1 MKKIHMIM
9 FVCLFIGCQKAELQE
24 TKVKE
29 ARSVLEEKVDS
40 VEVNPVVNAKDWE
53 GSIDVGFNF

>member
-1 MKKIHMIM
+1 MIM